1 MANRDG
7 RFELYYRDGWAHLA
21 VYPPTEDGR
30 PVYHEEVTNRMR
42 LLGVPRVSPSVI
54 RELVDEASAQ
64 PVPLVEWPGGERLA
78 SAITVDVSED
88 AMSATV
94 AVSAPRKGAAS
105 PTRED
110 VERALE
116 AAGVAYGVDEDAITE
131 LLSRRRYGE
140 RVLVA
145 RGEPPVHARSAH
157 VLYHFDPDRGKP
169 YLVMEFDR
177 INLRELSFIENKEAG
192 DLLAEL
198 VPSVDPR
205 DGRTV
210 RGDRVPANREITPVA
225 LKAGPDTEL
234 TPDGLAVRA
243 TADGNVRLVDGAV
256 VIEPVVSV
264 ESVNYETGN
273 IHFDG
278 SVVIEKDIAD
288 GFVVEAGGDVQVG
301 RGVGRS
307 TIKAGGNV
315 LLKAGINGN
324 GSGRIECGGNVFAKY
339 IESSAVSCR
348 GNVFAEEAIMHSHVS
363 AWKHCVLNG
372 RRSEVIASN
381 LVVAGSL
388 WCKKLG
394 SFNEA
399 PVFVAMG
406 IDPEMLASFRRARE
420 QLAVSETRLDEVN
433 RQIAAIDRALIDG
446 RTDEKLYASREQ
458 LMSELAAL
466 RDSLPEVRHSVHSLR
481 ESLEASRE
489 SRLVVE
495 DTIFKGAIV
504 LFGTYEY
511 HAPDKGARKTVLR
524 SGHGGVVEEGFNPA
538 DRPTITFDHRRE

>member
-1 MANRDG
+1 MANPDG
-7 RFELYYRDGWAHLA
+7 RFELYYRDGWAHL
-21 VYPPTEDGR
+21 VVHPPTGDGR
-30 PVYHEEVTNRMR
+30 PVYHEDVTNRMR
-42 LLGVPRVSPSVI
+42 MLGVPRVSTSVI
-54 RELVDEASAQ
+54 RELVDDASGQ
-64 PVPLVEWPGGERLA
+64 TVPLVEWPGGERLA
-78 SAITVDVSED
+78 SAIAVAISDD
-88 AMSATV
+88 GMSASVT
-94 AVSAPRKGAAS
+94 VSAPRKGAAG

-116 AAGVAYGVDEDAITE
+116 TAGVAYGVDETAITE
-131 LLSRRRYGE
+131 LLARRRYDE

-145 RGEPPVHARSAH
+145 HGESPIHARSAH
-157 VLYHFDPDRGKP
+157 ILYHFDPNRGKP
-169 YLVMEFDR
+169 YLIMEFDR

-198 VPSVDPR
+198 VPSIEPR

-210 RGDRVPANREITPVA
+210 RGDRVAANREIEQVA
-225 LKAGPDTEL
+225 LKAGADTEL
-234 TPDGLAVRA
+234 TPDGLGVRA
-243 TADGNVRLVDGAV
+243 TADGNVRLVKGAV
-256 VIEPVVSV
+256 VVEPVVSV

-301 RGVGRS
+301 RGVGRA

-324 GSGRIECGGNVFAKY
+324 GSGRIECGGNLFAKY
-339 IESSAVSCR
+339 IESSTVSCR
-348 GNVFAEEAIMHSHVS
+348 GNLFAEEAIMHSHLSV
-363 AWKHCVLNG
+363 WKHCVLNG

-394 SFNEA
+394 SIAEA
-399 PVFVAMG
+399 RVFVAMG
-406 IDPEMLASFRRARE
+406 IDPEMLASFREARE
-420 QLAVSETRLDEVN
+420 ELASSETRLDEVN

-446 RTDEKLYASREQ
+446 RTDEKLYSLREQ
-458 LMSELAAL
+458 LMAELATL
-466 RDSLPEVRHSVHSLR
+466 RDRLPEVRHSVHSLR

-504 LFGTYEY
+504 LFGTHEY
-511 HAPDKGARKTVLR
+511 HAPEKGARRTVLR
-524 SGHGGVVEEGFNPA
+524 SGHGGVQEEGFNPA
-538 DRPTITFDHRRE
+538 DRPTIRFDDASG

>member
-1 MANRDG
+1 MANPDG
-7 RFELYYRDGWAHLA
+7 RFELYYRGGWAHLV
-21 VYPPTEDGR
+21 VYPPIGDGR
-30 PVYHEEVTNRMR
+30 PVYHEDVSNRMR
-42 LLGVPRVSPSVI
+42 MLGVPRVSTSVI
-54 RELVDEASAQ
+54 RELVDEASGR

-78 SAITVDVSED
+78 SAIAVEVSD
-88 AMSATV
+88 DGMSASVT
-94 AVSAPRKGAAS
+94 VSAPRKGAAN

-110 VERALE
+110 IARALE
-116 AAGVAYGVDEDAITE
+116 TAGVTYGVDEGAITE
-131 LLSRRRYGE
+131 LLARRRYDE

-145 RGEPPVHARSAH
+145 HGHPPVHARSAH
-157 VLYHFDPDRGKP
+157 ILYHFDPNRGKP

-198 VPSVDPR
+198 VPSIEPR

-210 RGDRVPANREITPVA
+210 RDDRVAASREIEQVA
-225 LKAGPDTEL
+225 LKAGADTEL
-234 TPDGLAVRA
+234 SLDGLAVHA
-243 TADGNVRLVDGAV
+243 TADGNVRLVKDAI

-288 GFVVEAGGDVQVG
+288 GFLVEAGGDVQVG
-301 RGVGRS
+301 RGVGRA

-324 GSGRIECGGNVFAKY
+324 GSGRIECEGNLFAKY
-339 IESSAVSCR
+339 IESSTVACR
-348 GNVFAEEAIMHSHVS
+348 GNLFAEEAIMHSHVS
-363 AWKHCVLNG
+363 TWKHCVLNG

-381 LVVAGSL
+381 LVIAGSL

-394 SFNEA
+394 SIAEA

-406 IDPEMLASFRRARE
+406 IDPDMLASFREARE
-420 QLAVSETRLDEVN
+420 HLASSETRLDEVN
-433 RQIAAIDRALIDG
+433 QQIAAIDRALIDG

-458 LMSELAAL
+458 LMAELAPL
-466 RDSLPEVRHSVHSLR
+466 RDSLPEVRHTVHSLR
-481 ESLEASRE
+481 ESLEASRD

-504 LFGTYEY
+504 LFGTHEF
-511 HAPDKGARKTVLR
+511 HAPEKGARKTVLR
-524 SGHGGVVEEGFNPA
+524 SGHEGVVEEGFNPA
-538 DRPTITFDHRRE
+538 DRPTIRFDDASG